1 MKYFLLIGLL
11 VWIIFIKSIQNKII
25 TKTMFLPIYYFIC
38 LGLFLI
44 LFLIIYKFSFTF
56 LDFSII
62 FLISFGFFLSLKS
75 QGVTKNSIIIF
86 EKIPVFPKFIKF
98 KDIKNIETIEN
109 SKYPKCRI
117 WAYGNFYDF
126 YFKDYKY
133 IVIFKN
139 IFENYIDHKL

>member
-1 MKYFLLIGLL
+1 MKYFLLICLV
-11 VWIIFIKSIQNKII
+11 VWIIFIKSIQKRISIKI
-25 TKTMFLPIYYFIC
+25 MFLPIYYFIC

-44 LFLIIYKFSFTF
+44 LFLIIYKYSFTF

-86 EKIPVFPKFIKF
+86 EKIPDLPKFIKF

-117 WAYGNFYDF
+117 WAYGTFYDI
-126 YFKDYKY
+126 Y
-133 IVIFKN
+133 
-139 IFENYIDHKL
+139 FENYKTIDNFIKILFENDNRSY

>member
-1 MKYFLLIGLL
+1 MKYYLLIGLL
-11 VWIIFIKSIQNKII
+11 VWIIFIKSIQKRII
-25 TKTMFLPIYYFIC
+25 IKTMFLPIYYFIC

-44 LFLIIYKFSFTF
+44 LFLIIYKYSFTY
-56 LDFSII
+56 LDFLII

-98 KDIKNIETIEN
+98 KDIKNIEIIKN

-117 WAYGNFYDF
+117 WAYGTFYDI

>member
-11 VWIIFIKSIQNKII
+11 VWIIFIKSIQKRII
-25 TKTMFLPIYYFIC
+25 IKTMFLPIYYFIC
-38 LGLFLI
+38 LGLFFF
-44 LFLIIYKFSFTF
+44 LFLIIYKYSFTF

-75 QGVTKNSIIIF
+75 QGLTKNSIIIF
-86 EKIPVFPKFIKF
+86 EKIFPFFKSIKF
-98 KDIKNIETIEN
+98 GEIKNIEIIKN

-139 IFENYIDHKL
+139 IFENYIDYKL

>member
-1 MKYFLLIGLL
+1 MKYYLLIGLL

-86 EKIPVFPKFIKF
+86 EKNFLLFKSIKF
-98 KDIKNIETIEN
+98 NNVKNIETIKN

-117 WAYGNFYDF
+117 
-126 YFKDYKY
+126 
-133 IVIFKN
+133 
-139 IFENYIDHKL
+139 

>member
-25 TKTMFLPIYYFIC
+25 IKILFLPLYYFIC

-56 LDFSII
+56 LDFSI
-62 FLISFGFFLSLKS
+62 SLKS

>member
-56 LDFSII
+56 LDFLII

-86 EKIPVFPKFIKF
+86 EKIFPFFKSIKF
-98 KDIKNIETIEN
+98 GEIKNIEIIKN

-117 WAYGNFYDF
+117 WAYGLFM
-126 YFKDYKY
+126 
-133 IVIFKN
+133 IFILK
-139 IFENYIDHKL
+139 IMKQ

>member
-11 VWIIFIKSIQNKII
+11 VWIIFIKSIQKRII
-25 TKTMFLPIYYFIC
+25 IKTMFLPIYYFIC

-44 LFLIIYKFSFTF
+44 LFLIIYKYSFTF

-86 EKIPVFPKFIKF
+86 EKIPDLPKFIKF
-98 KDIKNIETIEN
+98 KDIKNIQSVEFGLME
-109 SKYPKCRI
+109 
-117 WAYGNFYDF
+117 
-126 YFKDYKY
+126 
-133 IVIFKN
+133 IFMIFTLKITN
-139 IFENYIDHKL
+139 I

>member
-1 MKYFLLIGLL
+1 MKYYLLIGLL

-25 TKTMFLPIYYFIC
+25 TKTMFLPIYYFTC

-75 QGVTKNSIIIF
+75 QGITKNSIIIF
-86 EKIPVFPKFIKF
+86 EKNFLLFKSIKF
-98 KDIKNIETIEN
+98 NDIKNIETIKN
-109 SKYPKCRI
+109 SKCPECRI

-126 YFKDYKY
+126 HFKDYKY

>member
-1 MKYFLLIGLL
+1 MKYFLLLGLI
-11 VWIIFIKSIQNKII
+11 VWIIVIKSIQNKII
-25 TKTMFLPIYYFIC
+25 IKTMFLPIYYFIC

-44 LFLIIYKFSFTF
+44 LFLIIYKYSFTF

-62 FLISFGFFLSLKS
+62 FLVSFGFFLSLKS
-75 QGVTKNSIIIF
+75 QGLTKNSIIIF
-86 EKIPVFPKFIKF
+86 ENIFPFFKSIKF
-98 KDIKNIETIEN
+98 GDIKNIETIKN

-139 IFENYIDHKL
+139 IFENYIDHKI

>member
-1 MKYFLLIGLL
+1 MKYYLLIGLL

-75 QGVTKNSIIIF
+75 QGITKNSIIIF
-86 EKIPVFPKFIKF
+86 EKNFLLFKSIKF
-98 KDIKNIETIEN
+98 NDVKNIETIKN

>member
-11 VWIIFIKSIQNKII
+11 VWIIFIKSIQKRII
-25 TKTMFLPIYYFIC
+25 IKTLFLTLYYFIC
-38 LGLFLI
+38 LGLFSI
-44 LFLIIYKFSFTF
+44 LFLIIYKYSFTF

-62 FLISFGFFLSLKS
+62 FLISLGFFLSLKN
-75 QGVTKNSIIIF
+75 QGLTKNSIIIF
-86 EKIPVFPKFIKF
+86 EKIFHFFKSIKF
-98 KDIKNIETIEN
+98 GEIKNIEIIIN

>member
-1 MKYFLLIGLL
+1 MKYFLLIGLI
-11 VWIIFIKSIQNKII
+11 VWIIFINSIQKKII
-25 TKTMFLPIYYFIC
+25 IRTKFLPIYYFIC

-62 FLISFGFFLSLKS
+62 FLTSFGFFLSLKS
-75 QGVTKNSIIIF
+75 QVVTKNSIIIF
-86 EKIPVFPKFIKF
+86 EKIPVFSKFIKF

-117 WAYGNFYDF
+117 
-126 YFKDYKY
+126 
-133 IVIFKN
+133 
-139 IFENYIDHKL
+139 

>member
-11 VWIIFIKSIQNKII
+11 VWIIFIKSIQKRII
-25 TKTMFLPIYYFIC
+25 IKTMFLPIYYFIC

-44 LFLIIYKFSFTF
+44 LFLIIYKYSFTY
-56 LDFSII
+56 LDFLII
-62 FLISFGFFLSLKS
+62 SLISFGFFLSLKS
-75 QGVTKNSIIIF
+75 QGISKNSIIIF
-86 EKIPVFPKFIKF
+86 ENIFPFFKSIKF
-98 KDIKNIETIEN
+98 GDIKNIET
-109 SKYPKCRI
+109 
-117 WAYGNFYDF
+117 AYGNFYDF

>member
-1 MKYFLLIGLL
+1 MKYFLLLGLI
-11 VWIIFIKSIQNKII
+11 VWIIFIKSIENKII
-25 TKTMFLPIYYFIC
+25 IKTMFLPIYYFIC

-44 LFLIIYKFSFTF
+44 LFLIIYKYSFTF

-62 FLISFGFFLSLKS
+62 FLVSFGFFLSLKS
-75 QGVTKNSIIIF
+75 QGLTKNSIIIF
-86 EKIPVFPKFIKF
+86 ENIFPFFKSIKF
-98 KDIKNIETIEN
+98 GDIKNIETIKN

-139 IFENYIDHKL
+139 IFENYIDHKI

>member
-1 MKYFLLIGLL
+1 MKYFLLICLV
-11 VWIIFIKSIQNKII
+11 VWIIFIKSIQKRISIKI
-25 TKTMFLPIYYFIC
+25 MFLPIYYFIC

-44 LFLIIYKFSFTF
+44 LFLIIYKYSFTF

-75 QGVTKNSIIIF
+75 KGVTKNSIIIF
-86 EKIPVFPKFIKF
+86 EKIPDLPKFIKF

-117 WAYGNFYDF
+117 WAYGTFY
-126 YFKDYKY
+126 
-133 IVIFKN
+133 N
-139 IFENYIDHKL
+139 IYFENYKTIDNFIKILFENDNRSY

>member
-11 VWIIFIKSIQNKII
+11 VWIIFIKSIQKRII
-25 TKTMFLPIYYFIC
+25 IKTLFLPIYYFIC
-38 LGLFLI
+38 LGLFSI
-44 LFLIIYKFSFTF
+44 LFLIIYKYSFTF

-62 FLISFGFFLSLKS
+62 FLVNFGFFLSLKS
-75 QGVTKNSIIIF
+75 QGISKNSIIIF
-86 EKIPVFPKFIKF
+86 EKIFPFFKSIKF
-98 KDIKNIETIEN
+98 GEIKNIEIIKN

-117 WAYGNFYDF
+117 WAYGTFYDF
-126 YFKDYKY
+126 YFTDYKY

>member
-1 MKYFLLIGLL
+1 MKYFLLICLV
-11 VWIIFIKSIQNKII
+11 VWIIFIKSIQKRISIKII
-25 TKTMFLPIYYFIC
+25 FLPIYYFIC

-44 LFLIIYKFSFTF
+44 LFLIIYKYSFTF

-86 EKIPVFPKFIKF
+86 EKIPDLPKFIKF
-98 KDIKNIETIEN
+98 KDIKNIEAIEN

-117 WAYGNFYDF
+117 WAYGNFYEI
-126 YFKDYKY
+126 YFKNYESLDT
-133 IVIFKN
+133 FKKI
-139 IFENYIDHKL
+139 IFENYNKSC

>member
-1 MKYFLLIGLL
+1 MKYYLLIGLL

-75 QGVTKNSIIIF
+75 QGITKNSIIIF
-86 EKIPVFPKFIKF
+86 EKNFLLFKSIKF
-98 KDIKNIETIEN
+98 NDIKNIETIKN
-109 SKYPKCRI
+109 SKCPKCRI

>member
-1 MKYFLLIGLL
+1 MKYFLLIYLV
-11 VWIIFIKSIQNKII
+11 VWIIFIKSIQKRISIKII
-25 TKTMFLPIYYFIC
+25 FLPIYYFIC

-44 LFLIIYKFSFTF
+44 LFLIIYKYSFTF

-75 QGVTKNSIIIF
+75 KGVTKNSIIIF
-86 EKIPVFPKFIKF
+86 EKIPDLPKFIKF

-117 WAYGNFYDF
+117 WAYGTFY
-126 YFKDYKY
+126 
-133 IVIFKN
+133 N
-139 IFENYIDHKL
+139 IYFENYKTIDNFIKILFENDNRSY

>member
-1 MKYFLLIGLL
+1 MKYFLLICLV
-11 VWIIFIKSIQNKII
+11 VWIIFIKSIQKRISIKII
-25 TKTMFLPIYYFIC
+25 FLPIYYFIC

-44 LFLIIYKFSFTF
+44 LFLIIYKYSFTF

-75 QGVTKNSIIIF
+75 KGVTKNSIIIF
-86 EKIPVFPKFIKF
+86 EKIPDLPKFIKF

-117 WAYGNFYDF
+117 WAYGTFY
-126 YFKDYKY
+126 
-133 IVIFKN
+133 N
-139 IFENYIDHKL
+139 IYFENYKTIDNFIKILFENDNRSY